1 MKMKKKTE
9 SMQAAAMAENAEIS
23 RKTANEPGHMTFD
36 DLMSLAA
43 EKICEMEE
51 NPPQRFVHRERY
63 ARFKS
68 YAQALRDP
76 SLELYIDGD
85 VNVKLDAAFDTCT
98 VSFIVG
104 EPLIAM
110 RNPALFADIIKD
122 AFAVE
127 IMPMTDERMSVDISY
142 SHPFMSP
149 EEELEDFRR
158 FMKIYDALCPED
170 EEEITEEDRQEFRK
184 LIESLEKES

>member
-1 MKMKKKTE
+1 MKKKTK
-9 SMQAAAMAENAEIS
+9 SMQAAAMAEDAEIS
-23 RKTANEPGHMTFD
+23 RKAANEPGHMTFD
-36 DLMSLAA
+36 DLMCLAA
-43 EKICEMEE
+43 EKIREMEE
-51 NPPQRFVHRERY
+51 NPPQRFVHKERY

-76 SLELYIDGD
+76 SLELCIDGD

-98 VSFIVG
+98 VGFIIG
-104 EPLIAM
+104 EPLIVM

-127 IMPMTDERMSVDISY
+127 IMPMTNEKMSVDISY

-158 FMKIYDALCPED
+158 FMKVYDDLCPES
-170 EEEITEEDRQEFRK
+170 EEITEEDRQKFRE
-184 LIESLEKES
+184 LIESQEQEKKS

>member
-1 MKMKKKTE
+1 MKKKTE
-9 SMQAAAMAENAEIS
+9 SMQATAMAEDAEIS
-23 RKTANEPGHMTFD
+23 RKAASEPGHMTFD
-36 DLMSLAA
+36 DLMCLAA
-43 EKICEMEE
+43 KKIYEMEE
-51 NPPQRFVHRERY
+51 NPPQRFVHKERY

-76 SLELYIDGD
+76 SLELCIDGD

-98 VSFIVG
+98 VSFIIG

-127 IMPMTDERMSVDISY
+127 IMPMTNEKMSVDISY

-158 FMKIYDALCPED
+158 FMKVYDALCPES
-170 EEEITEEDRQEFRK
+170 EEITEEDRQKFRE
-184 LIESLEKES
+184 LIESQEQEKES